1 MKKGSIF
8 FGRITR
14 NQEFHFPKTSKEVIL
29 ISNGT
34 GIAPF
39 LGMINENR
47 AKIKTH
53 LFWGGRNL
61 SSFDLYRNFIDKAL
75 NTGSL
80 SSIHLAYSRELGEK
94 KYVQH
99 VIEENSALIT
109 RVLVKKGSMMVCG
122 SLAMESGV
130 KSVLNLIAKSELN
143 LGIEELGSQIKS
155 DCY

>member
-1 MKKGSIF
+1 MLKKNKTNKPYLVGKKVAFRAFVKKDGSLLKEWLN
-8 FGRITR
+8 
-14 NQEFHFPKTSKEVIL
+14 NQAVNFYLEMSYRPYREKEV
-29 ISNGT
+29 
-34 GIAPF
+34 
-39 LGMINENR
+39 
-47 AKIKTH
+47 K
-53 LFWGGRNL
+53 
-61 SSFDLYRNFIDKAL
+61 DFIDKAL